1 MTGAFDVHPRN
12 RWLILAIASSAL
24 LLITVDMTVLYT
36 ALPTLTRD
44 LNASATE
51 KLWIVNAYALVVAGL
66 LPGFGS
72 LGDRFGPKAMLL
84 FGLLVF
90 GIASVI
96 AAFAPSPAIL
106 IAARV
111 LLAAGAAAMMPATLS
126 IVRHVFE
133 DEQERSVAI
142 GIWASVSAGGAAFGP
157 VLGGLLLEYFWWG
170 SVFLINVP
178 IIIIAFFAGLI
189 FIPKPEINPGRPLD
203 VPGSLQIMIGLVGV
217 VFAVK
222 ELARRDPSW
231 PLAVAALTTGVVFI
245 LIFVRRQI
253 RAHAPMIDFSLF
265 RSASFT
271 SAVVV
276 AIISLAALVG
286 LELVLSQRLQL
297 VVGLTPLEAGIFIL
311 PIPVAAFFAGPMVG
325 AVMPRVGAQRILWS
339 GLLLAGL
346 GIALHLMTY
355 FAGTTV
361 QIVSFV
367 MLGFGIGSAMTGAS
381 SAIMLN
387 APVEQSG
394 MAASIE
400 EVSFELGSALGVAI
414 LGSVMNA
421 AYSHFIA
428 IPADVDAPA
437 NIRDSLD
444 QALLAAQTMK
454 SGAAPRVVEL
464 ARHAFDRSFEA
475 VLWVAAVMLIVT
487 AIGILIFGQDRPGNG
502 PNGHAP

>member
-1 MTGAFDVHPRN
+1 MQTRN

-24 LLITVDMTVLYT
+24 LLITIDMTVLYT
-36 ALPTLTRD
+36 ALPTLTHD

-66 LPGFGS
+66 LPGFGA

-90 GIASVI
+90 GIASLI
-96 AAFAPSPAIL
+96 AAFAPSPL
-106 IAARV
+106 VLVAARV
-111 LLAAGAAAMMPATLS
+111 LLAVGAASMMPATLS
-126 IVRHVFE
+126 IIRHVFD
-133 DEQERSVAI
+133 DEQERSIAI

-178 IIIIAFFAGLI
+178 IVVIAFFAGLI
-189 FIPKPEINPGRPLD
+189 LIPKPETSRAHPLD
-203 VPGSLQIMIGLVGV
+203 IWGSLQIMIGLVGV

-231 PLAVAALTTGVVFI
+231 PLAIATLTIGSVFI
-245 LIFVRRQI
+245 LIFVRRQF
-253 RAHAPMIDFSLF
+253 RSRAPMIDFSLF

-297 VVGLTPLEAGIFIL
+297 VVGLSPLEAGIFIL

-325 AVMPRVGAQRILWS
+325 AIMPRVGARHILWS

-346 GIALHLMTY
+346 GMALHLATY
-355 FAGTTV
+355 SAGTTM
-361 QIVSFV
+361 QIISFV

-421 AYSHFIA
+421 AYTHFVTV
-428 IPADVDAPA
+428 PAELDTPA

-444 QALLAAQTMK
+444 QALIAAQTMDAG
-454 SGAAPRVVEL
+454 SASRLVEL
-464 ARHAFDRSFEA
+464 ARHAFNQSFEVVLSVA
-475 VLWVAAVMLIVT
+475 VTMLIAT
-487 AIGILIFGQDRPGNG
+487 AIGVLLFGRAQAPDAPDR
-502 PNGHAP
+502 HAR